1 MAMKIQQT
9 LFMANQS
16 MPKEKVGPW
25 TKAFVE
31 QLERH

>member
-16 MPKEKVGPW
+16 MSKEKVGLWMKP
-25 TKAFVE
+25 FVE